1 MKKQTK
7 SKSSQASTRSEQSG
21 KSTTTQRSRRRGL
34 ARTLHPNRWFIWTIV
49 LMVIIMGSLFAYIT
63 ISSLNESS
71 EQSSGLLQPRQMP
84 TYTSVT
90 LGVSMQYP
98 TGWVIDNSS
107 NTAITFDNPGNSSES
122 ITVSKATVA
131 SIAKLEKSS
140 GLLSKSNYVNNGL
153 QITTLTLKGPG
164 QDQENVKVGIVQSSK
179 SAFVVTG
186 SSGQFTAILNSVHP
200 LQ

>member
-1 MKKQTK
+1 M
-7 SKSSQASTRSEQSG
+7 
-21 KSTTTQRSRRRGL
+21 
-34 ARTLHPNRWFIWTIV
+34 ND
-49 LMVIIMGSLFAYIT
+49 
-63 ISSLNESS
+63 SS

-84 TYTSVT
+84 VYTSVT
-90 LGVSMQYP
+90 LGISMQYP

-107 NTAITFDNPGNSSES
+107 NTAITFDNPQNNSES
-122 ITVSKATVA
+122 ITVSKASTA

-140 GLLSKSNYVNNGL
+140 DLISKSNYMNNGL
-153 QITTLTLKGPG
+153 QFTVLTVKGPG
-164 QDQENVKVGIVQSSK
+164 QSSSPIKVGIVQSSK

>member
-21 KSTTTQRSRRRGL
+21 KSTTTQRSRKSGWVK
-34 ARTLHPNRWFIWTIV
+34 ALHPNRWFIWTIV
-49 LMVIIMGSLFAYIT
+49 LIVIILGSLFAYIT

-71 EQSSGLLQPRQMP
+71 EQSSALLLPRQMP
-84 TYTSVT
+84 VYTSVS
-90 LGVSMQYP
+90 LGLSMQYP

-107 NTAITFDNPGNSSES
+107 STAITFDNPGSASES
-122 ITVSKATVA
+122 ITVSKATTA
-131 SIAKLEKSS
+131 SITKLEKSS
-140 GLLSKSNYVNNGL
+140 GIISKSNYVNNGL
-153 QITTLTLKGPG
+153 QITVLTLKGVGHDSSPT
-164 QDQENVKVGIVQSSK
+164 KVGIVQSAK

-186 SSGQFTAILNSVHP
+186 GSDQFTTILNSVHP